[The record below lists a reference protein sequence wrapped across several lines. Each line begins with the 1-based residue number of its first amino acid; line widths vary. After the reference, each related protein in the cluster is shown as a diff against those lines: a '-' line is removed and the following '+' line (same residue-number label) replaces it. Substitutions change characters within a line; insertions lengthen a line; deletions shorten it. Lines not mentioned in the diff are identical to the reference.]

1 VQLRSNH
8 NIRQGIIQIANDQT
22 LPQNTRS
29 IQLQITE
36 QQDIN
41 GGMLFNQI
49 KYNWRDNIFNAL
61 SKSRETDISIVIPK
75 DVDEIV
81 WETYDQKGA
90 LTS

>member
-1 VQLRSNH
+1 MQLRSNH